1 MTRLAAIDLGSNS
14 FHLLIVEQHEGARFE
29 PLAKEKEMLRL
40 GDAVA
45 RTGRIGP
52 ELADKAVATLMLF
65 QQMIAAADVD
75 YTVAAATAAI
85 RDAEDGS
92 ELVDRILAECGLEV
106 KVVSGQR
113 EAALIF
119 RAVSA
124 AVAIDPGPALAA
136 DLGGGSLEL
145 MIGDH
150 QRLEWATS
158 LPLGVGRLSARVQ
171 DDPPS
176 EADRRRLLRVV
187 ERELDVAARRLRD
200 KPVEML
206 IGSSGTLLMLVR
218 MAAAVEWGS
227 VPENVNQLDVPRR
240 ALEEVHRRLWTT
252 TASAR
257 ARLEG
262 MDANRVDLAP
272 AGSLVALEL
281 LELAGVEHLVASEWA
296 MREGMILEICEQ
308 LGAALPSDASELRRR
323 SVESLAQRYSAPEP
337 HSSHVSELVDK
348 LAVGLSE
355 VLGLDEAD
363 RELLWAA
370 ARLHDV
376 GEHVSTD
383 GHERHGAYLVANSAL
398 PGFSPDERQVLA
410 CLVRFHR
417 RGSLKRAYEPF
428 GQLGAEHARRVEA
441 LVALLRVADGL
452 DRSRLGPVSDL
463 CVHPL
468 RSEDREVVVTIGVE
482 PGADASLEI
491 WGLRR
496 KGALLA
502 RLLGRSLRTE
512 VRHLGAEWLDE
523 DPEDPVDGDLVDAS
537 GAGGSTR
544 CAPPSERPE

>member
-14 FHLLIVEQHEGARFE
+14 FHLLIVEQREGGRFE

-52 ELADKAVATLMLF
+52 DLADRAVETLRLF
-65 QQMIAAADVD
+65 QQMIAASDVD
-75 YTVAAATAAI
+75 HTVACATAAI

-92 ELVDRILAECGLEV
+92 ELVDRILADCGLQV

-145 MIGDH
+145 MVGDH
-150 QRLEWATS
+150 QRLAWATS
-158 LPLGVGRLSARVQ
+158 LPLGVGRLRARIV

-176 EADRRRLLRVV
+176 EADRRRLEHVV
-187 ERELDVAARRLRD
+187 GRELDVARRRLSAM
-200 KPVEML
+200 PVRML
-206 IGSSGTLLMLVR
+206 IASSGTLLMLVR
-218 MAAAVEWGS
+218 MAAAVEWGN
-227 VPENVNQLDVPRR
+227 VPTSVNQLEVPRR
-240 ALEEVHRRLWTT
+240 AIEEVHRRLWST
-252 TASAR
+252 TAAQR

-262 MDANRVDLAP
+262 IDANRIDLAP
-272 AGSLVALEL
+272 AGSLVALAL
-281 LELAGVEHLVASEWA
+281 LDLARVDAIVASEWA
-296 MREGMILEICEQ
+296 MREGMILEICQ
-308 LGAALPSDASELRRR
+308 RLGEELPTDAGELRRR
-323 SVESLAQRYSAPEP
+323 SVESLARRYAAPEP
-337 HSSHVSELVDK
+337 HSTHVSELAGQ
-348 LAVGLSE
+348 LAAGLAP

-363 RELLWAA
+363 LELLWAA

-376 GEHVSTD
+376 GEHVATE

-417 RGSLKRAYEPF
+417 RGGLKRAYEPF
-428 GQLGAEHARRVEA
+428 GQLGTRQAQRVEA
-441 LVALLRVADGL
+441 MVALLRVADGL
-452 DRSRLGPVSDL
+452 DRSRLGPVSDVQ
-463 CVHPL
+463 VHPL
-468 RSEDREVVVTIGVE
+468 RPGDDEVVVTVDVE
-482 PGADASLEI
+482 PGADASLEV

-512 VRHLGAEWLDE
+512 VRHLGADWLDDEE
-523 DPEDPVDGDLVDAS
+523 DGS
-537 GAGGSTR
+537 GADGVGPEGVGASSLS
-544 CAPPSERPE
+544 PVERAD